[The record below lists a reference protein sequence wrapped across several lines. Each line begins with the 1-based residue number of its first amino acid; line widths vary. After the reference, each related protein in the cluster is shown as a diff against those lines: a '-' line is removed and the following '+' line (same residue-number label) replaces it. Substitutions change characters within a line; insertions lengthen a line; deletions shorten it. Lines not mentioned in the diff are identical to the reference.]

1 MHHFLI
7 MYAPVL
13 VVIVSLVSVFVWG
26 AKQKKID

>member
-13 VVIVSLVSVFVWG
+13 VVAASLACVFAWG
-26 AKQKKID
+26 AKQKKMD